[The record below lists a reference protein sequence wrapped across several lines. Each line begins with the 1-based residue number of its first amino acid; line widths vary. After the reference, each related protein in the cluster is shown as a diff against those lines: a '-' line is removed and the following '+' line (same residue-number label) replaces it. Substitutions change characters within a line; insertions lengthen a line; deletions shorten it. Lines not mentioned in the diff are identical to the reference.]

1 MRVYLAGPD
10 VFYPDA
16 MQRGQHMVALC
27 HALGLTGLYPLN
39 APVLAD
45 TGPRS
50 LAIYE
55 ANRRLIDSAD
65 AVVANLRDWRGF
77 EPDSGTV
84 WEAAYA
90 CAKGK
95 VVVGYVPQAA
105 TLIERMQGHHVQ
117 GRDAQGCEVEDF
129 GLPLNLMLSHSL
141 AAVVHG
147 DEASFS
153 GLRAALQRAHALWQA
168 GHCT

>member
-1 MRVYLAGPD
+1 M
-10 VFYPDA
+10 
-16 MQRGQHMVALC
+16 
-27 HALGLTGLYPLN
+27 
-39 APVLAD
+39 
-45 TGPRS
+45 
-50 LAIYE
+50 
-55 ANRRLIDSAD
+55 
-65 AVVANLRDWRGF
+65 RDWRGF

-90 CAKGK
+90 FAKGK

-105 TLIERMQGHHVQ
+105 TLLERMQGHHVQ

-141 AAVVHG
+141 ADVVHG

>member
-1 MRVYLAGPD
+1 
-10 VFYPDA
+10 

-27 HALGLTGLYPLN
+27 HALGLTGLYPLS
-39 APVLAD
+39 APVLSD

-90 CAKGK
+90 FAKGK

-105 TLIERMQGHHVQ
+105 TLLERMQGHHVQ

-141 AAVVHG
+141 ADVVHG